1 MQLLRFGL
9 SRIWTSIISRETA
22 WKLILASTRD
32 VIMLLITYTNTEGSD
47 EPAHSLSFARAFT
60 VRSNYIGN

>member
-1 MQLLRFGL
+1 MRFCL

-32 VIMLLITYTNTEGSD
+32 VIMVLITYTNTEGSD
-47 EPAHSLSFARAFT
+47 EPAHSLIFARAFT